1 MGRSRATKRR
11 RGSNGE
17 IMKREMWRC
26 SPHRSMVAS
35 FTSYS
40 YPLVRQRS
48 IQKHGTQRQRSSSPI
63 LAQADARG
71 VPLQF
76 EATPPSLSCRSNPA
90 PPPSPASSW
99 SPATAAPDVCCCSP
113 PFPSS
118 FAVAPDAE
126 SRSRPHSSA
135 RGPPAEAGSRSCS
148 SRPATRGSPSRAN
161 PEQAVETGSPAKRL
175 ATAACARAMGRRGGG
190 RGEAVEE

>member
-1 MGRSRATKRR
+1 M
-11 RGSNGE
+11 
-17 IMKREMWRC
+17 
-26 SPHRSMVAS
+26 AS

-48 IQKHGTQRQRSSSPI
+48 IQKHGTQRQWSSSPI
-63 LAQADARG
+63 LAQADAGR

-76 EATPPSLSCRSNPA
+76 EAMPPSLSCRSNPA
-90 PPPSPASSW
+90 PPLSPASSW
-99 SPATAAPDVCCCSP
+99 SLATAAPDVGCCSP

-118 FAVAPDAE
+118 AVTPHAE

-135 RGPPAEAGSRSCS
+135 RGPPAEAGSRPCS

>member
-1 MGRSRATKRR
+1 TTVSPAVHQRRACF
-11 RGSNGE
+11 S
-17 IMKREMWRC
+17 
-26 SPHRSMVAS
+26 SL
-35 FTSYS
+35 YS

-63 LAQADARG
+63 LAQADAGG

-90 PPPSPASSW
+90 PPPSAASSW

-135 RGPPAEAGSRSCS
+135 RGPQAEAGSRPCS
-148 SRPATRGSPSRAN
+148 SRPARQGSPSRVK
-161 PEQAVETGSPAKRL
+161 PELAVETGSPAKRL
-175 ATAACARAMGRRGGG
+175 VTAACARAMGKRGGG
-190 RGEAVEE
+190 REDAVEE